1 MGIGGVELQGSFGIL
16 AKLWQDRDNVPVFGQ
31 FSANFRPIF
40 GQFSA
45 NFRPLLGFWDR
56 IAAFLRE

>member
-31 FSANFRPIF
+31 FSAVIR
-40 GQFSA
+40 
-45 NFRPLLGFWDR
+45 LLGQNCGIFER
-56 IAAFLRE
+56 VK

>member
-31 FSANFRPIF
+31 FSA
-40 GQFSA
+40 S
-45 NFRPLLGFWDR
+45 FRPLLGFWDR